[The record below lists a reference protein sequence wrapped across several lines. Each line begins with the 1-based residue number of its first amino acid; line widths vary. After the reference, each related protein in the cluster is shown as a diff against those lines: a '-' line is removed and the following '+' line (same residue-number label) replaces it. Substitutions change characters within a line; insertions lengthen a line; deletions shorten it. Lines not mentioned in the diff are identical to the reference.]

1 MAFLN
6 IKNLE
11 VQLCIN
17 LNIAR
22 RIIIITTA
30 RIVMMTTI
38 IMMSDL
44 CLDSQVSYGVCFQL
58 CLKAVVFLD
67 IVEDMLNF
75 NVIIMS
81 QLSTF

>member
-22 RIIIITTA
+22 HIIIITTA

>member
-22 RIIIITTA
+22 HIIIITTA

-58 CLKAVVFLD
+58 CSKAVVFLD